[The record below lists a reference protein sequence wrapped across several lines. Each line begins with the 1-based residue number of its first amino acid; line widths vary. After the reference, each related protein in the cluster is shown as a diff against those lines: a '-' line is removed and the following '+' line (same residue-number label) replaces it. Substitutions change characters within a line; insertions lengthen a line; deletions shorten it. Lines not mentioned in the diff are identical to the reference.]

1 MALIA
6 DSGAIY
12 ALYDAR
18 DRYHSAVARV
28 INEESGV
35 IVIPMAILAEIDYLL
50 RVRLGSRALFRFLE
64 DITVGGFT
72 FGAIHFAGSGYLS
85 RAAEKLR
92 RSRSRPGRRSGDCRG
107 RAPGR
112 STRYSLLTKGTFAWF
127 ALLMAKH
134 SLCFPPTPE

>member
-6 DSGAIY
+6 DSGATY

-64 DITVGGFT
+64 GITVGGFSLEPFT
-72 FGAIHFAGSGYLS
+72 SQDLATCHALLKDYADLDLGLADAAVIAAAERLGTRRILTVDERHFRVV
-85 RAAEKLR
+85 RAADGK
-92 RSRSRPGRRSGDCRG
+92 
-107 RAPGR
+107 AF
-112 STRYSLLTKGTFAWF
+112 TLLPAD
-127 ALLMAKH
+127 A
-134 SLCFPPTPE
+134 